1 MVYLILVT
9 QDMCQSTV
17 TKNGRPKTL
26 SLPMSSS
33 FPPALRAQR
42 EPHPPPFVCILQR
55 DGTSS
60 SIISFLLTPGG
71 EPLT

>member
-26 SLPMSSS
+26 SLPMSPS

-42 EPHPPPFVCILQR
+42 ETHLLLSYVFYSVMVHHHQ
-55 DGTSS
+55 SS
-60 SIISFLLTPGG
+60 HFF
-71 EPLT
+71 